1 MYLSGGLGYGSEDT
15 FEIIMLETKTHIAT
29 VAAELLYKSHL
40 ILWHGL
46 NIWIAN
52 GNVEKGQ
59 RIADYFMR
67 NMIMLFLPRENH
79 PISELHP
86 RFIYKTEMDSC
97 PFK

>member
-1 MYLSGGLGYGSEDT
+1 M
-15 FEIIMLETKTHIAT
+15 
-29 VAAELLYKSHL
+29 SHL

-59 RIADYFMR
+59 RIAEYFMR
-67 NMIMLFLPRENH
+67 NMTMLLLPGKIIPSLKYTQAFL
-79 PISELHP
+79 
-86 RFIYKTEMDSC
+86 YKTEIDSC